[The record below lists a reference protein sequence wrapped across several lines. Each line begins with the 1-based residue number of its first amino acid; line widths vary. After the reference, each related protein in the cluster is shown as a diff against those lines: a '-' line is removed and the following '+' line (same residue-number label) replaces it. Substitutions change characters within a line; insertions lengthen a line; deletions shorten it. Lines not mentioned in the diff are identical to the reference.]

1 MSDGYEADRGD
12 PMGAPIA
19 TPGTRRGM
27 GPAGTSEDGGPGVTV
42 ATTATADEVL
52 AAFGPLLAAVAQRD
66 RDSAELSAETQAAGQ
81 KLLADFAKAC
91 ETEVKPAMNAVRQ
104 RLRQLG
110 GDALIE
116 EHPGG
121 EARYTK
127 PRIALWMSL
136 EGEVGV
142 PRLDRYPYL
151 LLEVDVEERKVQVDE
166 GDMWKGAGGNSSGRA
181 GKWEVSDLTADR
193 VLRELLAIAQRA
205 AR

>member
-1 MSDGYEADRGD
+1 
-12 PMGAPIA
+12 MGAPIA
-19 TPGTRRGM
+19 TPGTRRPTD
-27 GPAGTSEDGGPGVTV
+27 PAGANEDEGPGLTV
-42 ATTATADEVL
+42 GATATADEVL

-66 RDSAELSAETQAAGQ
+66 RDSAELSAERQAAGQ
-81 KLLADFAKAC
+81 KFLADFARAC
-91 ETEVKPAMNAVRQ
+91 ETEVKPAMNAVLQ

-121 EARYTK
+121 EARFTK

-142 PRLDRYPYL
+142 PRLDRHPYL
-151 LLEVDVEERKVQVDE
+151 LLEADIEARKVQVDE
-166 GDMWKGAGGNSSGRA
+166 GDMWKGAGGNSSGRV
-181 GKWEVSDLTADR
+181 GKWEVSELTSDR